1 MRPGGP
7 EPHEAQRPHR
17 FIRGLRHDT
26 GMVLVLFWYG
36 FGTVWYGFGMVLVLF
51 CYDVDMVL
59 VWFGMVGVYVWY
71 GLVWVWYG
79 VGMVLVRFWYGV
91 GIVLL

>member
-26 GMVLVLFWYG
+26 GMVLILF
-36 FGTVWYGFGMVLVLF
+36 
-51 CYDVDMVL
+51 
-59 VWFGMVGVYVWY
+59 WY
-71 GLVWVWYG
+71 GLVW
-79 VGMVLVRFWYGV
+79 FWYGV